1 MRIFFNNTSL
11 QPPRYPPFRY
21 AFIVGFI
28 VVGILLFTFNED
40 TFAQNDA
47 NAVYVRVVESE
58 TYFIHSY
65 TSVGTRNFTP
75 PAGVTQIEYL
85 VVGGGGGGGGGNGDR
100 GGGGAG
106 GFVAGELTLT
116 ETALAVT
123 VGDGGVGGFGV
134 TIENAMGKPGENS
147 SIGNTIIARVAAVA
161 ERQVPVETA
170 VLMVMMPAMAVPDNQ
185 AASWDL
191 PVFMREAVEVP
202 GSIMAALAG
211 LAAAEMGAVV
221 PPEMV
226 SMAK

>member
-1 MRIFFNNTSL
+1 MRVI
-11 QPPRYPPFRY
+11 
-21 AFIVGFI
+21 
-28 VVGILLFTFNED
+28 
-40 TFAQNDA
+40 
-47 NAVYVRVVESE
+47 ESE

-65 TSVGTRNFTP
+65 TSAGTRNFTP

-85 VVGGGGGGGGGNGDR
+85 VVGGGGGNGDR

-106 GFVAGELTLT
+106 GFVAGELALT
-116 ETALAVT
+116 ETALSVT

-185 AASWDL
+185 AASR
-191 PVFMREAVEVP
+191 VFRFLCGRRWRCRVQ
-202 GSIMAALAG
+202 
-211 LAAAEMGAVV
+211 
-221 PPEMV
+221 
-226 SMAK
+226 